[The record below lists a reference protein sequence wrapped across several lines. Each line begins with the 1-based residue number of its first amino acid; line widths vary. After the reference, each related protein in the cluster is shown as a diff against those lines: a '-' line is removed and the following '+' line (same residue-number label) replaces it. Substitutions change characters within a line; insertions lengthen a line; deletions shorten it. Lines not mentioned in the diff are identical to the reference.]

1 MFSTL
6 YNAKASSNT
15 KRASRGADDVP
26 LIQRRR
32 ETVVGRVLRG
42 MVNRLNLAGIVDEWE
57 DELVR
62 VERSLIET
70 VDIVQIDSDADP
82 TGGDVCSLMVLW
94 EETDDNE
101 WYFELEFELVYD
113 EEDGWTITANGWTQ

>member
-15 KRASRGADDVP
+15 KRARGADDVP

-42 MVNRLNLAGIVDEWE
+42 MVDRLNSAGIVDEWE

-82 TGGDVCSLMVLW
+82 IGGDVCSLMVLW

-113 EEDGWTITANGWTQ
+113 EEDGWTITANGWSQ

>member
-1 MFSTL
+1 MFSAL
-6 YNAKASSNT
+6 HNAKASSNP
-15 KRASRGADDVP
+15 KRVRDADDDIPP
-26 LIQRRR
+26 LQRRR
-32 ETVVGRVLRG
+32 ETIVGRALRG
-42 MVNRLNLAGIVDEWE
+42 MVDRLNSAGIVDEWE

-70 VDIVQIDSDADP
+70 MDIVQIESDADP
-82 TGGDVCSLMVLW
+82 TDGDACSLMVLW

-113 EEDGWTITANGWTQ
+113 EEDGWSITANGWNQ

>member
-15 KRASRGADDVP
+15 KRARGADDDVP

-42 MVNRLNLAGIVDEWE
+42 MVDRLNSAGIVDEWE

-94 EETDDNE
+94 EETDENE

-113 EEDGWTITANGWTQ
+113 EEDGWTITANGWSQ

>member
-1 MFSTL
+1 MFSAL
-6 YNAKASSNT
+6 YNAKASSNM
-15 KRASRGADDVP
+15 KRSRDADDDTTIV
-26 LIQRRR
+26 QR

-42 MVNRLNLAGIVDEWE
+42 MVDRLNSAGIVDEWE

-94 EETDDNE
+94 EETDNE